1 MFMFFCPKLRSGPSV
16 LTVLGTVI
24 VFNSLSFGV
33 PGSFSPQEDRDVTF
47 YIVKLPEACAGLFF
61 FFSFF
66 KYREL
71 WGNET
76 ATSVR
81 TLQSAVELG
90 LVYVTES
97 CQCV

>member
-1 MFMFFCPKLRSGPSV
+1 MFFCPKLRSGPSV

-61 FFSFF
+61 FFLFLSTESFGEM
-66 KYREL
+66 KRQHL
-71 WGNET
+71 
-76 ATSVR
+76 
-81 TLQSAVELG
+81 LG
-90 LVYVTES
+90 LYS
-97 CQCV
+97 PQ